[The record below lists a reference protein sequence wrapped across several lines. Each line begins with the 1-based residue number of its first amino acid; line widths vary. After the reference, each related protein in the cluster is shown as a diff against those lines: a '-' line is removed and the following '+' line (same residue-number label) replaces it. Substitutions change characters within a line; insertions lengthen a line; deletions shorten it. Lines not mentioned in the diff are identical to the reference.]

1 MRLIKKKMISACTK
15 NDLLISV
22 TVWGSTMV
30 KIVHVIRIVAKFL
43 DFIFLEDNIVS
54 LTDIKTQN
62 FFKF

>member
-1 MRLIKKKMISACTK
+1 MRLIKKKMISPCTK

-22 TVWGSTMV
+22 TVWGSTTV

-54 LTDIKTQN
+54 LTDIKTHN